1 MTARPTIPHLAAEL
15 AAGRTTSLELTEAAL
30 ARIADPAGE
39 GGRAFTLVDRDGA
52 LAAARAS
59 DMLRAAGQV
68 PSPLA
73 GIPISI
79 KDLLDVAGQVTTAGS
94 TVLRDAPA
102 AARDATVVARL
113 RAAGAIIVGRTNM
126 TEFAYSGLGIN
137 PHYGTPGNPADRER
151 IPGGSSSGAGV
162 GVADGMAVAA
172 VGSDTGGSIR
182 IPAAFCG
189 LAGFKPSQARIP
201 RDGALP
207 LSTSLDVIGPIA
219 ADIASCALMDAV
231 MAGEDPVVP
240 APLPLAGMRL
250 GVPRQVVLDG
260 MDDTVSAA
268 FDAACR
274 HLSEAGARIGEIDLP
289 DLPRIPEANA
299 RGGLS
304 APEALHWHRD
314 LMASRGDAYDPRV
327 AMRIRGGQ
335 QQSAA
340 DYVGLLELRGHLKAT
355 IDAAAA
361 PWDALL
367 MPTVPVVPPRLDVFA
382 EDATYLRLNALVLR
396 NPSLWNFLD
405 LPAVSLP
412 ARSGG
417 LPVGLMLVGARG
429 GDQRLLSLSLA
440 VEPAIA

>member
-1 MTARPTIPHLAAEL
+1 MTARPTIPHLATEL

-39 GGRAFTLVDRDGA
+39 GGRTFTLVDRDGA

-73 GIPISI
+73 GIPVSV

-102 AARDATVVARL
+102 ATRDATVVARL
-113 RAAGAIIVGRTNM
+113 RAAGAVIVGRTNM
-126 TEFAYSGLGIN
+126 TEFAFSGLGIN

-201 RDGALP
+201 RDGVLP

-219 ADIASCALMDAV
+219 ADIAGCALMDAV
-231 MAGEDPVVP
+231 MAGDDPVVP
-240 APLPLAGMRL
+240 AALPLAGMRF

-260 MDDTVSAA
+260 MDETVSAA

-274 HLSEAGARIGEIDLP
+274 RLSEAGARVVEIDLP

-299 RGGLS
+299 RGGLA

-314 LMASRGDAYDPRV
+314 LMANRGEGYDPRV
-327 AMRIRGGQ
+327 ALRIRGGER
-335 QQSAA
+335 QSAA
-340 DYVGLLELRGHLKAT
+340 DYVGLLELRAGLKAA
-355 IDAAAA
+355 IDAATA
-361 PWDALL
+361 PWDALV
-367 MPTVPVVPPRLDVFA
+367 MPTVPIVPPRLDVFA
-382 EDATYLRLNALVLR
+382 EDEAYRRLNALVLR

-417 LPVGLMLVGARG
+417 LPAGLMLVGARG
-429 GDQRLLSLSLA
+429 GDRRLLSLALA